1 MKKTNLNMDW
11 QFMFGEKSN
20 FPMVPNEI
28 KEIDLP
34 HDFMVETD
42 VAADAAGKAESGFY
56 KGSVGTYLKTIILT
70 ESDMED
76 EMLLHFE
83 GCYGKTRVLVNGNP
97 VGSHVY
103 GYTPFTLDIRKYLQV
118 GENEIQVIVHTDDDP
133 NSRWYSGAGLYRGV
147 NLLSAPAFHI
157 AHDGLYVYTDHIIN
171 GDAFCKAEITVVN
184 NLAKATGD
192 AEGFLKLT
200 VMKKDTQEV
209 VTERYQKISLVAG
222 SSQVVPQAF
231 VIENADF
238 WDTEHPNLYLVTAQ
252 LNLTSTGDAHM
263 SMDNREELMTQE
275 TYDDAIET
283 SFGVRTVTADA
294 KNGLLLNGKPV
305 KLKGGCIHHDN
316 GILGAKSFYDAEYRK
331 VKLHKD
337 NGYNA
342 LRLAHNPSS
351 EQILDICDEFGII
364 VFYEA
369 YDVWNL
375 PKNPFD
381 FSNHFAQDGM
391 QEIETVIRSNRNH
404 PSILFWSIGN
414 ELTEQGNMA
423 DGYQVSE
430 ILARKVREMD
440 STRLVSGALCSFFKG
455 LDNWDNVKFWETFRT
470 EMPENGGSLI
480 NLDNSYGKKLWMEYT
495 APFVKDW
502 DVVGYNYLNYHYEPS
517 HTLFPDRV
525 ILCTESKPSQFEEY
539 WSAAQRL
546 PYVIGDFLWTSMDY
560 IGEAG
565 IGKSIYCDADEVP
578 QMSRMLNYAGYP
590 WRLAQAGDFDLCG
603 NVRAQG
609 RYHQIIWGSDDTY
622 IFTHDPAN
630 NGKVALIGR
639 YGWAEGGNHWSW
651 NCEENTPVTVEVY
664 SRAKEVELL
673 LNGKSLGK
681 KTAGSDHHF
690 KAEFEVPF
698 EKGTLTAIS
707 YADGLEV
714 SRDQV
719 ETVGKAAGLR
729 IRMEKDK
736 IAADGQSL
744 AYGVVEIVDADGN
757 WVPTG
762 QDVLGHVSVEGAA
775 SLAGFGTGRGQT
787 EENYTK
793 GKFTSFEGRWQII
806 VRAGLDEGKARIV
819 VRAGDFTDAVAEIE
833 IGMSKF

>member
-11 QFMFGEKSN
+11 LFMNGEKSN
-20 FPMVPNEI
+20 IPMMPSQTRPV
-28 KEIDLP
+28 DLP

-42 VAADAAGKAESGFY
+42 VTPDAATKAGSGFY
-56 KGSVGTYLKTIILT
+56 KGSAGTYLKTITLT
-70 ESDMED
+70 ED
-76 EMLLHFE
+76 ELADTMLLHFE
-83 GCYGKTRVLVNGNP
+83 GCFGKTRVLVNGNP
-97 VGSHVY
+97 VGNHVY
-103 GYTPFTLDIRKYLQV
+103 GYTPFTLDIRKFLQV
-118 GENEIQVIVHTDDDP
+118 GDNEIQVIVHTDDDP

-147 NLLSAPAFHI
+147 NLLSGSAFHI

-171 GDAFCKAEITVVN
+171 GDAFCKAEVTVVN
-184 NLAKATGD
+184 DLAKATGD

-200 VMKKDTQEV
+200 VSRKDTKEV
-209 VTERYQKISLVAG
+209 VATRYQKISLAAG

-231 VIENADF
+231 VIENADL

-252 LNLTSTGDAHM
+252 LNLTSTGNVHM
-263 SMDNREELMTQE
+263 SMDNREELMAQE
-275 TYDDAIET
+275 TYDDTIET
-283 SFGVRTVTADA
+283 SFGVRTITVDA

-342 LRLAHNPSS
+342 LRLAHNPQS
-351 EQILDICDEFGII
+351 EAILDICDQVGMI
-364 VFYEA
+364 VFDEA
-369 YDVWNL
+369 FDVWNL
-375 PKNPFD
+375 PKDPFD
-381 FSNHFAQDGM
+381 FSNHFAADGM
-391 QEIETVIRSNRNH
+391 KEIETMIRRDRNH

-423 DGYQVSE
+423 DGYRVSE
-430 ILARKVREMD
+430 MLARKVREMD
-440 STRLVSGALCSFFKG
+440 ATRLVSGALCSFFKG
-455 LDNWDNVKFWETFRT
+455 LDNHDNAEFWRTFQT
-470 EMPENGGSLI
+470 EMPSNGGSLI

-495 APFVKDW
+495 GPFVKDW

-517 HTLFPDRV
+517 HELFPDRV
-525 ILCTESKPSQFEEY
+525 ILCTESKPGQFEDY
-539 WSAAQRL
+539 WSDVERL

-565 IGKSIYCDADEVP
+565 IGKSIYCQKEEVP

-651 NCEENTPVTVEVY
+651 DCEKDTPVTVEVY
-664 SRAKEVELL
+664 SRAEEVEVL
-673 LNGKSLGK
+673 LNGQSLGK
-681 KTAGSDHHF
+681 KPAGAEHHF
-690 KAEFEVPF
+690 KAEFQVPF
-698 EKGTLTAIS
+698 ETGVLTAVS
-707 YADGLEV
+707 YTDGVEV
-714 SRDQV
+714 SRDEV
-719 ETVGKAAGLR
+719 KTLGKPAGLR
-729 IRMEKDK
+729 IRMEKESID
-736 IAADGQSL
+736 ADGQSL
-744 AYGVVEIVDADGN
+744 AYGTVEIVDADGK
-757 WVPTG
+757 WVPTA
-762 QDVLGHVSVEGAA
+762 QDVLGHVSVEGPA

-793 GKFTSFEGRWQII
+793 GEFTSFEGRWQII
-806 VRAGLDEGKARIV
+806 LRSGTQAGTGKVTVQAD
-819 VRAGDFTDAVAEIE
+819 GLGEAVAEIE
-833 IGMSKF
+833 VG